1 MIPYQVT
8 VRYGGERV
16 RYHTA
21 DISAGDIREALSA
34 AAGEIPD
41 EVAESADL
49 VELRV
54 SIDPDDRSYVGA

>member
-1 MIPYQVT
+1 MTPYQVT

-16 RYHTA
+16 RYHTV
-21 DISAGDIREALSA
+21 DVSAGDIREALSA

-54 SIDPDDRSYVGA
+54 SIDPDDRSYVGG